1 MITNSIDETFK
12 LGEDLAK
19 KLRGGEVILL
29 NGDLGAG
36 KTVFAKGLAKGLGV
50 QAVVNSPTFNIMNVY
65 QGQNIKFCHFDM
77 YRIDDD
83 SELKELGFEEFIGD
97 KNYVCAIEWPSKT
110 ASLLPKSVITV
121 NINKLDDDK
130 RNIEIEGV

>member
-97 KNYVCAIEWPSKT
+97 NNYVCVIEWPSKT

>member
-97 KNYVCAIEWPSKT
+97 KNYVCAIEWSSKT

>member
-97 KNYVCAIEWPSKT
+97 NNYVCAIEWSSKT
-110 ASLLPKSVITV
+110 ANLLPKSVITV